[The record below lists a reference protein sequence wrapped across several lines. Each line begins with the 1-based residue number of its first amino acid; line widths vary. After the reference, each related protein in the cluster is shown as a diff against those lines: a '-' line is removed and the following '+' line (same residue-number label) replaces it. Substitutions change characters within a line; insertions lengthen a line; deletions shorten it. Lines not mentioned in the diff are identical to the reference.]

1 MKRPFQR
8 LRAVAF
14 WCEDQFTWLF
24 RNPVFPAQIL
34 LMLLAS
40 WGLLGADL
48 GVERLFWSEIWTVQL
63 GCGLAV
69 GMLFGVVLFV
79 WYLLDRPRRAVYIA
93 SRPGRPSLFP
103 SQTNI
108 RVRRLG
114 AYLLWSLPL
123 LLVAMV
129 LGKALA
135 IAHLADTARQNTPDL
150 KVDDYVRTYLKGRY
164 YLLFG
169 IVGYLLSM
177 LLAWFLFFL
186 DERWKVR
193 ERIAK
198 WPLFINQPGFRSGR
212 VPRRDIPLHA
222 ISAYLVGVGLIFL
235 VIAIAV
241 LTALNHAAPGRVVTS
256 PVVIVCLVCILV
268 TQVYGYWSCHIQAG
282 TLTVIVIFL
291 TLAAWNSSS
300 VFPEVDYK
308 FRFPGLDEYYS
319 PARRIDLGQLNRDG
333 YIGMT
338 PPTPG
343 GRTQLQDKDILERI
357 GNRWQE
363 TPRDEVS
370 LPKLIVIAVSGGGIR
385 SAVWTAVVLEGMEQE
400 MPGKP
405 GQAVFRN
412 HIRLF
417 TGASGGM
424 VGASLY
430 VADFE
435 HNWPDRGN
443 PNIDADDQALGLGLL
458 SGPLSDQSLLP
469 TFQTA
474 VIRDFS
480 RNLFVPP
487 WKTAAYDRGRSLED
501 KWTLNAR
508 ERGYGPPGKSAKE
521 LADLRA
527 AGKRLSPFNRT
538 FADLY
543 ELEAQGLRPSLIF
556 SPMLVED
563 SRRLLVS
570 NLDLGNLAVAVGP
583 VARKPEEAKY
593 RLDGLYSRSGLEFFK
608 LFPNAHDT
616 FEVGTAARM
625 SATFP
630 VISPAVS
637 LPTVPAR
644 RVVDAGYFDNY
655 GVDLAVMW
663 LIQHREELLKHS
675 GGVALVEIRAFPL
688 QERGLRYAP
697 KGDPEQAAAAGLLA
711 DSISAISTPLQ
722 AVLRARGNAS
732 YHRNNELLAA
742 LDYAFNTNVEQNEPY
757 FRRFVFELDTDAS
770 LNWYL
775 SSEEKK
781 RIAGRFRDDPEVQ
794 NQAKALAEWLGGGG
808 GPQR

>member
-1 MKRPFQR
+1 
-8 LRAVAF
+8 
-14 WCEDQFTWLF
+14 
-24 RNPVFPAQIL
+24 
-34 LMLLAS
+34 
-40 WGLLGADL
+40 
-48 GVERLFWSEIWTVQL
+48 
-63 GCGLAV
+63 
-69 GMLFGVVLFV
+69 
-79 WYLLDRPRRAVYIA
+79 
-93 SRPGRPSLFP
+93 
-103 SQTNI
+103 
-108 RVRRLG
+108 
-114 AYLLWSLPL
+114 
-123 LLVAMV
+123 
-129 LGKALA
+129 
-135 IAHLADTARQNTPDL
+135 
-150 KVDDYVRTYLKGRY
+150 
-164 YLLFG
+164 
-169 IVGYLLSM
+169 
-177 LLAWFLFFL
+177 
-186 DERWKVR
+186 
-193 ERIAK
+193 
-198 WPLFINQPGFRSGR
+198 
-212 VPRRDIPLHA
+212 
-222 ISAYLVGVGLIFL
+222 
-235 VIAIAV
+235 
-241 LTALNHAAPGRVVTS
+241 VVTS
-256 PVVIVCLVCILV
+256 PVVLVCLVGILI

-282 TLTVIVIFL
+282 TLTVIVLFL
-291 TLAAWNSSS
+291 ALAAWNSSS
-300 VFPEVDYK
+300 VFPEADYK
-308 FRFPGLDEYYS
+308 FRFPGLDEYS
-319 PARRIDLGQLNRDG
+319 APERRVDLGKLNDDG
-333 YIGMT
+333 FIGKEK
-338 PPTPG
+338 PKPG
-343 GRTQLQDKDILERI
+343 GRAQLQEMDILEQI
-357 GNRWQE
+357 DNRWQE
-363 TPRDEVS
+363 TPRDPPT
-370 LPKLIVIAVSGGGIR
+370 LPKLILVAVSGGGIR
-385 SAVWTAVVLEGMEQE
+385 SAVWTAVVLEGLEQE

-405 GQAVFRN
+405 GRAAFRN

-443 PNIDADDQALGLGLL
+443 PAIDADDRALGLGLL

-487 WKTAAYDRGRSLED
+487 WRAAAYDRGRSLEE
-501 KWTLNAR
+501 KWMLNAR
-508 ERGYGPPGKSAKE
+508 ERGYGPPGKSLQE

-543 ELEAQGLRPSLIF
+543 ELERQGLRPSLIY

-583 VARKPEEAKY
+583 RV
-593 RLDGLYSRSGLEFFK
+593 LDPKKKDQNKDDIRGKYSRSGLEFFK
-608 LFPNAHDT
+608 LFPNAHDS

-663 LIQHREELLKHS
+663 LIQHREELLKHC
-675 GGVALVEIRAFPL
+675 GGIALVEIRAFPL

-697 KGDPEQAAAAGLLA
+697 KGDPDHAEAAGLLA
-711 DSISAISTPLQ
+711 DSIAAISTPLQ

-742 LDYAFNTNVEQNEPY
+742 LDYAFNTNVEKNEPY

-781 RIAGRFRDDPEVQ
+781 RIAGRFQGDAEVQ
-794 NQAKALAEWLGGGG
+794 NQAQALAQWLGDGGA
-808 GPQR
+808 PQR